1 MYDGSV
7 KFDTKIETTA
17 MQSGLSKLK
26 TMATATFASI
36 GAAGTVAIN
45 QCVKAGASFES
56 TMSKV
61 EALSGATAKQME
73 ELSAKA
79 KQMGASTVFSATQ
92 AGEAMTY
99 MAQAGWSTS
108 DMLSGL
114 EGVMY
119 LAASAGED
127 LASVS
132 NIVTD
137 SLTSFGLS
145 ASDAAHFADVLAIA
159 SAASNTDV
167 AMMGAT
173 FKYAAPLAG
182 ALGYSIEDVAIAT
195 GLMAN
200 AGIKAE
206 QAGTSLRAML
216 SRLASPPKMAAEA
229 MSALGISIKNTD
241 GTAKPLYE
249 TLTELREKFALL
261 ADTEKTALASQLAGQ
276 EAMSGLLAIVNSSDK
291 DFESLTKSVLKADG
305 AAKQMSET
313 MVDNLKGD
321 LVLMQ
326 SALEGVEIAVYDSL
340 EEPFRVAAK
349 GATDALSELESSLSG
364 GELEPKVQRLGD
376 SLADFAQDCVDFAS
390 GALPGVISA
399 ISLLVEN
406 LDLLA
411 AAVIGAG
418 QVKLLHAAMATYQQ
432 VMGMSTARV
441 LEYVAALEFEQG
453 VEARGITVSKMVLAQ
468 MTLKD
473 LAVGVL
479 TGKITLATAA
489 QNLWNAAMNSNP
501 IGLLITALGF
511 LIPLI
516 GTGLKRAVDDST
528 SSQREFN
535 DSLKE
540 IKDSYDS
547 AIESAKKNRAEAVA
561 SAEKVDYL
569 TKKMFELDA
578 ELSENSE
585 DTDENRKKK
594 AELSNA
600 VEDLREIIPELNI
613 EIDKETGKLIA
624 EREEV
629 ERLTTAYKELMYAK
643 AYQKYYQEK
652 FDAAFAKKAGLE
664 EQLGEETEKLGE
676 MPEGTVT
683 VGYVRSDRKDP
694 TKKTTIYL
702 KDNDRVA
709 YEQQQ
714 KNITTLES
722 EISAANAEVDEIYST
737 LAEWE
742 NKVGALEK
750 VGSSSSD
757 AGTENTVVKLSD
769 EEDEGGNSGGDTDD
783 ETPAER
789 ELRDLRYAYKIGE
802 KSAKD
807 FYDSLERYRDKYLE
821 DGTEQWQ
828 DMTLEIK
835 EGRENLSEEE
845 KELLEKELAESAEA
859 RKKAIEKELSDND
872 RKLRRR
878 EVSEEEYYDELAR
891 IRDEYYDE
899 TDEEYAELTDKIIE
913 YNNRLADEAEN
924 AMRETIEKEKALIES
939 VVAEIASFADDTL
952 GEVEGKVE
960 DMRQKLLS
968 FGSVTSD
975 ADGGIG
981 LANTKADL
989 EALLEY
995 EYVLNS
1001 VKGRMKELGVDGGV
1015 AKSFFGVISGM
1026 SVEEGTEFARLLLE
1040 ENDFGFSEFI
1050 NDYAKKLDISE
1061 RISESLYSDEY
1072 EQAVDETAEYMRK
1085 AFASLGVDIP
1095 EDFFSAGSD
1104 SAKRFGE
1111 AFLSEIDLQLATIQ
1125 SRISSF
1131 NASLGLGFGGG
1142 YGGIFGYGGFSGG
1155 NVSNSYSNTYNI
1167 INPTGSVTAGLEAAE
1182 TAATVDRM
1190 RNG

>member
-364 GELEPKVQRLGD
+364 GELEPRVQRLGN

-547 AIESAKKNRAEAVA
+547 AIESAEKNRAEAVA

-585 DTDENRKKK
+585 DTDENRQKK

-643 AYQKYYQEK
+643 AYQKYYQDR

-664 EQLGEETEKLGE
+664 EQLEEETAKLGE
-676 MPEGTVT
+676 LPQYKTMNFQGSQYEIISPQ
-683 VGYVRSDRKDP
+683 YV
-694 TKKTTIYL
+694 
-702 KDNDRVA
+702 
-709 YEQQQ
+709 QQQ
-714 KNITTLES
+714 KNIETLES
-722 EISAANAEVDEIYST
+722 EISAASAEVDEIYST

-878 EVSEEEYYDELAR
+878 EVPEEEYYDELAR

-924 AMRETIEKEKALIES
+924 AMQETIEKEKALIES

-1072 EQAVDETAEYMRK
+1072 EQAVDETAEYMK
-1085 AFASLGVDIP
+1085 EAFASLGVDIP